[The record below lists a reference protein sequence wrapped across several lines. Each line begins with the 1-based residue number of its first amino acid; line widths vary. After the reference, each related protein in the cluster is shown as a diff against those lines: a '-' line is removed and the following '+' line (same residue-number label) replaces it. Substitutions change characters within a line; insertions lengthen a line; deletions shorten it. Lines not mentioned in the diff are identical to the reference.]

1 MTLDEL
7 QDAVTELGVEERG
20 ALADSIWE
28 SFLTPEEK
36 EIQEEWIAE
45 AERRLEAVRSGKVK
59 TIPWEEVREQL
70 RAKYGAPS
78 VPFHVVEAEVHYFN
92 GNLSRR
98 SGAGRDGT
106 RRA

>member
-1 MTLDEL
+1 MLTLDEIR
-7 QDAVTELGVEERG
+7 DAVMELGGEERG

-45 AERRLEAVRSGKVK
+45 AERRIEDVRTGKVK
-59 TIPWEEVREQL
+59 TIPWEEVRERL

-78 VPFHVVEAEVHYFN
+78 STP
-92 GNLSRR
+92 SRR
-98 SGAGRDGT
+98 
-106 RRA
+106 